1 MDVVG
6 VLLGNTEVLMG
17 RTRTRISRGLIAALA
32 VVLVLG
38 LIFYF
43 HNSNKTNASQTKGP
57 DVAAAKTVV
66 AVHPPAATPSTQPT
80 IQISATPSN
89 ISAQP
94 GVAITQTPAISV
106 GGPAAKPA
114 PNAAISQQQSAP
126 KATPVAISSNKPLV
140 DGKARVDAGD
150 LLGARRVLNTAL
162 VSGNLNDAD
171 QASAKALLSEISKT
185 VVFSSKRFA
194 DDEFGGSYSVQ
205 SGESLQK
212 IARQHDVTWELLCR
226 LNGLSDPRRLRAG
239 ATIKV
244 LKGPM
249 HAVVSKSKFT
259 MDIYFGS
266 PGGPDSMYVTT
277 FGVGLGRDDSTPT
290 GKWMVEPQRK
300 IKNPVYYSPRG
311 EGIID
316 ADDPK
321 NPLGEY
327 WLGLTGIDGHAV
339 GKMSYGIHGTIEP
352 ASIGKQASMGCIRMH
367 NEDVA
372 QVFELL
378 VEGKSTVAV
387 QD

>member
-1 MDVVG
+1 
-6 VLLGNTEVLMG
+6 MG

-43 HNSNKTNASQTKGP
+43 HNSSKSNASQTKGP
-57 DVAAAKTVV
+57 DVVAPKTSSAV
-66 AVHPPAATPSTQPT
+66 AVKPPTPSTQPA

-89 ISAQP
+89 IPAQP
-94 GVAITQTPAISV
+94 GVAISQTPTISV
-106 GGPAAKPA
+106 GGPTTKPA
-114 PNAAISQQQSAP
+114 GTVANAGISQQPP
-126 KATPVAISSNKPLV
+126 KAAPIAISSNKPLV
-140 DGKARVDAGD
+140 DGKARMDAGD

-162 VSGNLNDAD
+162 VSGSLNDAD
-171 QASAKALLSEISKT
+171 AASAKAMMSEISKT

-212 IARQHDVTWELLCR
+212 IARAHDVTWELLCR

-244 LKGPM
+244 LKGPL
-249 HAVVSKSKFT
+249 HAVVSKKKFT

-266 PGGPDSMYVTT
+266 AGGPDSVYVTT

-290 GKWMVEPQRK
+290 GKWLIEPQRK

-327 WLGLTGIDGHAV
+327 WLGLTGVDGHAV

-352 ASIGKQASMGCIRMH
+352 DSIGKQASMGCIRMR

-372 QVFELL
+372 QVYELL
-378 VEGKSTVAV
+378 VEGKSTVLV

>member
-1 MDVVG
+1 M
-6 VLLGNTEVLMG
+6 EVLMG

-43 HNSNKTNASQTKGP
+43 HNSNKTNASQTKA
-57 DVAAAKTVV
+57 VAEVVPTKTTVTV
-66 AVHPPAATPSTQPT
+66 APPAKASPPPA
-80 IQISATPSN
+80 IQISATSGQVP
-89 ISAQP
+89 A
-94 GVAITQTPAISV
+94 GVALSQTPTISV
-106 GGPAAKPA
+106 GGPTTRPAA
-114 PNAAISQQQSAP
+114 NAALAQQQMTA
-126 KATPVAISSNKPLV
+126 KITPIAISSTKPLV
-140 DGKARVDAGD
+140 DGKARMDAND

-171 QASAKALLSEISKT
+171 QASAKAMMAEISKT
-185 VVFSSKRFA
+185 IVFSSKRFA
-194 DDEFGGSYSVQ
+194 DDEYGGSYSVQ
-205 SGESLQK
+205 PGESLQK

-226 LNGLSDPRRLRAG
+226 LNGLSDPKRLRAG

-249 HAVVSKSKFT
+249 HAIVTKKKFT
-259 MDIYFGS
+259 MDIYFGAPS
-266 PGGPDSMYVTT
+266 GPDSMYVTT
-277 FGVGLGRDDSTPT
+277 FPVGLGRDDSTPT
-290 GKWMVEPQRK
+290 GKWMIEPQRK

-311 EGIID
+311 QGIID

-327 WLGLTGIDGHAV
+327 WLGLTGVDGHAV

-352 ASIGKQASMGCIRMH
+352 DSIGKQSSMGCIRMH

-372 QVFELL
+372 QVYEML
-378 VEGKSTVAV
+378 VEGKSTVIV

>member
-1 MDVVG
+1 
-6 VLLGNTEVLMG
+6 MG

-43 HNSNKTNASQTKGP
+43 HNSNKTSASQTKA
-57 DVAAAKTVV
+57 VAEVVPSKTTVTV
-66 AVHPPAATPSTQPT
+66 APPAKPSTQPAV
-80 IQISATPSN
+80 QISATPSN
-89 ISAQP
+89 ALAPQS
-94 GVAITQTPAISV
+94 GVALSQTPIVSV
-106 GGPAAKPA
+106 GGPTTKPA
-114 PNAAISQQQSAP
+114 ANAAITQQQAAP
-126 KATPVAISSNKPLV
+126 KPIAISSTKPLV
-140 DGKARVDAGD
+140 DGKARMDAGD

-171 QASAKALLSEISKT
+171 QASAKAMMAEISKT
-185 VVFSSKRFA
+185 VVFSPKRFA
-194 DDEFGGSYSVQ
+194 DDEYGGSYSVQ
-205 SGESLQK
+205 PGESLQK

-226 LNGLSDPRRLRAG
+226 LNGLSDPKRLRAG

-249 HAVVSKSKFT
+249 HAVVTKKKFT
-259 MDIYFGS
+259 MDIYFGA

-290 GKWMVEPQRK
+290 GKWLIEPQRK

-327 WLGLTGIDGHAV
+327 WLGLTGVDGHAV

-352 ASIGKQASMGCIRMH
+352 DSIGKQSSMGCIRMH

-372 QVFELL
+372 QVYEML
-378 VEGKSTVAV
+378 VEGKSTVIV